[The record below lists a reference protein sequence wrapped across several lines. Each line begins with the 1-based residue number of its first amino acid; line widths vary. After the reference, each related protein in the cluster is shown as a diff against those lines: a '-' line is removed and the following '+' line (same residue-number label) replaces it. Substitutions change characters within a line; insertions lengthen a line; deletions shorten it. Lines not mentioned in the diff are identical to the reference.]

1 EVDDPGQ
8 VTTRDVDATSACADG
23 QRQATVRVGC
33 TRPAVGH
40 TGARVFGVAPDVF
53 DALIFDQGDIIV
65 DPVVVGAEDQRLV
78 ADLALQPFLG
88 QGGAL
93 VRPVVFVAE
102 QGDVLI
108 EAQRSQRGC
117 QLDTGLGC
125 SDDQQPGGL
134 ASGRCVGSGVGGFK
148 LWIIGYNSHGC
159 YTWVS
164 GVVTCSSV
172 SAPSLS
178 WQDSRELSSRSSV
191 VP

>member
-1 EVDDPGQ
+1 LPMHYCVTSTSTTSLSTLSLHDALPIYPGQ

-78 ADLALQPFLG
+78 TDLALQPFLG

-108 EAQRSQRGC
+108 AAHRSRA
-117 QLDTGLGC
+117 
-125 SDDQQPGGL
+125 GG
-134 ASGRCVGSGVGGFK
+134 
-148 LWIIGYNSHGC
+148 
-159 YTWVS
+159 
-164 GVVTCSSV
+164 
-172 SAPSLS
+172 
-178 WQDSRELSSRSSV
+178 
-191 VP
+191 